1 MAVPGKRVLL
11 AGAVALVSVLAGSG
25 GPWPVLQPAYAGTAD
40 GAPAMPGRL
49 GIPSQPILPGA
60 SVGYL
65 PGSGSVTPQGG
76 YTYTLPLEVPA
87 GRAGMQPSLAL
98 SYASGGNGVLGV
110 GWSLSGLSSI
120 TRCGQT
126 LSTQGYVGGVHMTDF
141 PADPAAGVPEDS
153 FCLDGQTLVAI
164 NRQAYGQDGTE
175 YRTELDSYARIVS
188 SSSSGA
194 VAPDAF
200 TVQTKSGLTLTYQ
213 ALDAPLW
220 SATAASITPAGTVHD
235 VWMLTQ
241 QVDALGNGVIYQY
254 TTLSEATQPDGS
266 YGVQHLLTEIDYT
279 VSGALSGGGQT
290 PVRSTG
296 RAYRAVQFTY
306 EDRPD
311 GERGWQGGRQIT
323 LLRRLQT
330 ITMLA
335 PDPTDVL
342 RENESSVRESFSA
355 N

>member
-1 MAVPGKRVLL
+1 MKSPGKRVLL

-153 FCLDGQTLVAI
+153 FA
-164 NRQAYGQDGTE
+164 
-175 YRTELDSYARIVS
+175 
-188 SSSSGA
+188 
-194 VAPDAF
+194 
-200 TVQTKSGLTLTYQ
+200 
-213 ALDAPLW
+213 
-220 SATAASITPAGTVHD
+220 
-235 VWMLTQ
+235 WM
-241 QVDALGNGVIYQY
+241 DKRWW
-254 TTLSEATQPDGS
+254 
-266 YGVQHLLTEIDYT
+266 
-279 VSGALSGGGQT
+279 
-290 PVRSTG
+290 RSTAKPMARTG
-296 RAYRAVQFTY
+296 RSIGPNWTAMRGLFPPAVVGPWHRTRLRCRPRAV
-306 EDRPD
+306 
-311 GERGWQGGRQIT
+311 
-323 LLRRLQT
+323 
-330 ITMLA
+330 
-335 PDPTDVL
+335 
-342 RENESSVRESFSA
+342 
-355 N
+355 

>member
-1 MAVPGKRVLL
+1 M
-11 AGAVALVSVLAGSG
+11 
-25 GPWPVLQPAYAGTAD
+25 
-40 GAPAMPGRL
+40 
-49 GIPSQPILPGA
+49 
-60 SVGYL
+60 
-65 PGSGSVTPQGG
+65 
-76 YTYTLPLEVPA
+76 
-87 GRAGMQPSLAL
+87 
-98 SYASGGNGVLGV
+98 
-110 GWSLSGLSSI
+110 
-120 TRCGQT
+120 
-126 LSTQGYVGGVHMTDF
+126 
-141 PADPAAGVPEDS
+141 
-153 FCLDGQTLVAI
+153 
-164 NRQAYGQDGTE
+164 
-175 YRTELDSYARIVS
+175 
-188 SSSSGA
+188 
-194 VAPDAF
+194 
-200 TVQTKSGLTLTYQ
+200 QTKSGLTLTYQ

-335 PDPTDVL
+335 PDPTTEAPVWKYTIGY
-342 RENESSVRESFSA
+342 ETSSFSHRSLVNSVQRCA
-355 N
+355 LHGSATAVGGCLWKKQFSWTQAGVTHVHATEHQWARQCRRCRPTAGGGEWRLRTNCHE